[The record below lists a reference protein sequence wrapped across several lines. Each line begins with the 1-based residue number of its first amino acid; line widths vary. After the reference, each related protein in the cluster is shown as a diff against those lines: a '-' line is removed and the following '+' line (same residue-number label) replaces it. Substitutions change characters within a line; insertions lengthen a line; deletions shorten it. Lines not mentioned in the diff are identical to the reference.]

1 MGSIPPTETPDIA
14 ALAHAVRNMQ
24 QSIEL
29 LHGLLTRL
37 DERMEHLI
45 DQNSRIVDAYL
56 AQQAAT

>member
-1 MGSIPPTETPDIA
+1 MA
-14 ALAHAVRNMQ
+14 AMAHALKNMQ

-29 LHGLLTRL
+29 LHGLLIRM